1 MDSFEVIN
9 QTIMVGTLVL
19 HAVVIVLLLAYLNV
33 PGLQK
38 VRTFVATY
46 GITLSVLLVLGGIV
60 ASLYYSSIANF
71 TPCVL
76 CWYQRIFIYPQLV
89 LFIVAMARK
98 TRDVLPYTIALSFV
112 GGAIAIYQVIIERL
126 PALAAVCAPDELAT
140 SCGTIYVEGFNY
152 ITIPVMGLTV
162 FVLLLLLAGIMKKEA
177 KKNMLDPVE
186 KLSNDGAD
194 SLSH

>member
-1 MDSFEVIN
+1 MDSFEIIN

-19 HAVVIVLLLAYLNV
+19 HALVVVLLLAYLNV

-38 VRTFVATY
+38 IRAFVAMY
-46 GITLSVLLVLGGIV
+46 GITLSVLLVFGAVV

-89 LFIVAMARK
+89 LFVVALARK
-98 TRDVLPYTIALSFV
+98 TRDVLPYTIALSIV
-112 GGAIAIYQVIIERL
+112 GGAIAVYQVIIERL
-126 PALAAVCAPDELAT
+126 PTLAAVCAPDELAT

-152 ITIPVMGLTV
+152 ITIPVMGLTI
-162 FVLLLLLAGIMKKEA
+162 FVLLLLVAGIMKKEA
-177 KKNMLDPVE
+177 KNSMLDRENNVG
-186 KLSNDGAD
+186 NDGAITI
-194 SLSH
+194 

>member
-1 MDSFEVIN
+1 MDSFEIIN

-19 HAVVIVLLLAYLNV
+19 HALVVVLLLAYLNV

-38 VRTFVATY
+38 IRAFVAMY
-46 GITLSVLLVLGGIV
+46 GITLSVLLVFGAVV

-89 LFIVAMARK
+89 LFVVALARK
-98 TRDVLPYTIALSFV
+98 TRDVLPYTIALSIV
-112 GGAIAIYQVIIERL
+112 GGAIAVYQVIIERL
-126 PALAAVCAPDELAT
+126 PTLAAVCAPDELAT

-152 ITIPVMGLTV
+152 ITIPVMGLTI
-162 FVLLLLLAGIMKKEA
+162 FVLLLLVAGIMKKEA
-177 KKNMLDPVE
+177 KKSMLDRENNVG
-186 KLSNDGAD
+186 NDGAITI
-194 SLSH
+194 